1 MLIIFN
7 GEVKECHRCGST
19 NLEILNPVTDDDYL
33 DIWCNCCQEGT
44 LEDVIKA
51 DEINN
56 VTNVILENEK
66 LKDINGIEILEG
78 SKLVDYVNNK
88 YLVISKDGELYA
100 KSLFEDCGCGEYY
113 LHQDRIRRNEF
124 KIVD

>member
-1 MLIIFN
+1 MLIVLN
-7 GEVKECHRCGST
+7 EKVQECHRCGST
-19 NLEILNPVTDDDYL
+19 DLEISKAVNDEGYYEV
-33 DIWCNCCQEGT
+33 WCNCCQEGT

-56 VTNVILENEK
+56 VTNIILENEK
-66 LKDINGIEILEG
+66 LIDINGVEILEG

-124 KIVD
+124 KIVG